1 MKVRLASITD
11 LDDLFALENK
21 AFTHDRL
28 DRRRWRHLLKEAHG
42 QVWVAEEKTKLLGA
56 AVLLLKKGTALARLY
71 SLAVDPAARGR
82 GVAKLLMEKIEQAA
96 ISEGSIAI
104 RLEVQE
110 DNQAAIGLYEKFGF
124 KTITPLL
131 GYYEDGSDGLRMEK
145 RIKGKLPKGSLK
157 VPFYPQQTRFTCGP
171 ACLLMA
177 MSALK
182 KKHKPS
188 ISDELNLWR
197 ASTTIFMTSG
207 HGGCSGEGLALVAA
221 DHGLE
226 VSLCV
231 SDKEVPFI
239 EGVRSSDKK
248 HIVSVVHED
257 FSKRIKKAGIQRIY
271 QRMELDAL
279 HRHLEAGGLALVLI
293 STYQMH
299 NEKAPHWVLVVAMDQ
314 RFVYL
319 HDPDLEDVQSVTDNI
334 AMPVPLDSFARM
346 ARLGRRQYSAAL
358 LLR

>member
-1 MKVRLASITD
+1 MKLRLATLAD
-11 LDDLFALENK
+11 LDDLHDLEQK

-42 QVWVAEEKTKLLGA
+42 QVWVAEDKTKLLGA

-82 GVAKLLMEKIEQAA
+82 GLAKALMEKIEAA
-96 ISEGSIAI
+96 ALGEGSVAI
-104 RLEVQE
+104 RLEVQQG
-110 DNQAAIGLYEKFGF
+110 NVPAIGLYERFGF
-124 KTITPLL
+124 KAIAPLFA
-131 GYYEDGSDGLRMEK
+131 YYEDGGDGLRMEK
-145 RIKGKLPKGSLK
+145 RLKGKLPRGSLK
-157 VPFYPQQTRFTCGP
+157 VPFYAQQTSFTCGP

-188 ISDELNLWR
+188 ISEELNLWR
-197 ASTTIFMTSG
+197 ASTTIYMTSG
-207 HGGCSGEGLALVAA
+207 HGGCSGEGLALAA
-221 DHGLE
+221 HDQGLE
-226 VSLCV
+226 VGLCV
-231 SDKEVPFI
+231 SDREVPFV
-239 EGVRSSDKK
+239 EGVRNSEKK
-248 HIVSVVHED
+248 RIIAVVHED
-257 FSKRIKKAGIQRIY
+257 FSKRLKKASIQRIH
-271 QRMELDAL
+271 QRLELDGL
-279 HRHLEAGGLALVLI
+279 KRHLECGGLALVLI

-319 HDPDLEDVQSVTDNI
+319 HDPDLDDGQSATDNI
-334 AMPVPLDSFARM
+334 AMPVPLDSFGRM